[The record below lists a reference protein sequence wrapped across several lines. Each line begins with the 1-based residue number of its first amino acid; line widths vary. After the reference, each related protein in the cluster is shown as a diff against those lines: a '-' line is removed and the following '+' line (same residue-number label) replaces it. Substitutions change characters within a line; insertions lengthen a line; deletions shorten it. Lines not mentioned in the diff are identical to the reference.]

1 MVVIIQLP
9 LACLRRIDFLGFTSF
24 IGNKFFATW
33 LFITIYLGMAC
44 MMSFVGLVIAKQPE
58 AAALCGKIN
67 YTEPLPAPTC
77 ETKLF
82 TFSVNSVYAIPMMLF
97 SVLFSNLSSQLNE

>member
-1 MVVIIQLP
+1 
-9 LACLRRIDFLGFTSF
+9 
-24 IGNKFFATW
+24 
-33 LFITIYLGMAC
+33 

-67 YTEPLPAPTC
+67 YTEPNPEPSC
-77 ETKLF
+77 ETELF

-97 SVLFSNLSSQLNE
+97 SVLFLSFSSPLNKPFFSSCVMETSSQ

>member
-1 MVVIIQLP
+1 
-9 LACLRRIDFLGFTSF
+9 
-24 IGNKFFATW
+24 
-33 LFITIYLGMAC
+33 

-67 YTEPLPAPTC
+67 YTEPNPAPTC
-77 ETKLF
+77 ETELF

-97 SVLFSNLSSQLNE
+97 SVLFLNFSSPLKKLLFSSCVMETFSQ